1 MNWDMLGHE
10 WAVSL
15 LCQHVAQGSF
25 RHAYLFTGPQGVGRR
40 TLALRLAQAL
50 NCPQPPAPG
59 IPCRTCPTCTRL
71 ERMQHP
77 DLSVVQA
84 DQVGGTLKVEQVREL
99 QHSLSLSPYE
109 APHRVALLL
118 RFEEAHVSAANA
130 LLKTLEE
137 PPPQVVLVVTAQD
150 AESLL
155 PTIVSR
161 CEVLRLRPLPLEVVE
176 QGLQERWGLESKQAR
191 LLAHLSGGRPG
202 YALHLAQEKSDLEQ
216 RQRWLDDHRRL
227 LAADRV
233 ERLAYC
239 ESHWK
244 DREQIRH
251 ILMVWLSLWR
261 DVLLSASGASA
272 PLTNLDRDEE
282 IKGLAAG
289 VGTQAASNMVSAL
302 QRTLDLIDR
311 NVNARLAMDVL
322 MLDLPRT
329 TASLNV

>member
-50 NCPQPPAPG
+50 NCPQPAAPG

-77 DLSVVQA
+77 DLAVVQA
-84 DQVGGTLKVEQVREL
+84 DQVGGTLKVEQVRDL

-109 APHRVALLL
+109 ARHRVALLL

-161 CEVLRLRPLPLEVVE
+161 CEVVRLRPLPLEVVE
-176 QGLQERWGLESKQAR
+176 QGLQARWGLDQKQAR

-202 YALHLAQEKSDLEQ
+202 YALHLAQEKSSLEQ

-227 LAADRV
+227 LGADRV

-239 ESHWK
+239 ESHSK
-244 DREQIRH
+244 DREQLRH
-251 ILMVWLSLWR
+251 VLMIWLSLWR

-282 IKGLAAG
+282 IKSLAAN
-289 VGTQAASNMVSAL
+289 VGTQAASGVVAAL

-311 NVNARLAMDVL
+311 NINARLAMDVL

-329 TASLNV
+329 TA

>member
-1 MNWDMLGHE
+1 
-10 WAVSL
+10 
-15 LCQHVAQGSF
+15 
-25 RHAYLFTGPQGVGRR
+25 
-40 TLALRLAQAL
+40 
-50 NCPQPPAPG
+50 
-59 IPCRTCPTCTRL
+59 
-71 ERMQHP
+71 MQHP

-84 DQVGGTLKVEQVREL
+84 EQVGGTLKVDQVREL

-137 PPPQVVLVVTAQD
+137 PPPKVVLVVTAQD

-161 CEVLRLRPLPLEVVE
+161 CEVLRLRPLPLDVLE
-176 QGLQERWGLESKQAR
+176 QSLQGRWGMEPNQAR

-202 YALHLAQEKSDLEQ
+202 YAVSLAQEKSSLEQ

-227 LAADRV
+227 LSADRV

-239 ESHWK
+239 ENHWK
-244 DREQIRH
+244 DREQLRH

-261 DVLLSASGASA
+261 DVLMRASGASA

-282 IKGLAAG
+282 IKDLAFK
-289 VGTQAASNMVSAL
+289 VGMQAASGVVAAL

-311 NVNARLAMDVL
+311 NVNARLAMDVF

-329 TASLNV
+329 TASPLV

>member
-1 MNWDMLGHE
+1 MTWDMLGHE
-10 WAVSL
+10 WAADL
-15 LCQHVAQGSF
+15 LRQHVAQGSF

-59 IPCRTCPTCTRL
+59 EPCRTCQTCMRL

-77 DLSVVQA
+77 DLAVVQA
-84 DQVGGTLKVEQVREL
+84 EQVGGTLKVEQVREL

-109 APHRVALLL
+109 ASHRVALLL

-137 PPPQVVLVVTAQD
+137 PPPQVVLIVTAQD

-176 QGLQERWGLESKQAR
+176 HSLQERWGLTPEQAR

-202 YALHLAQEKSDLEQ
+202 YALSLAQEKSSLDQ
-216 RQRWLDDHRRL
+216 RQRWLDDHRIL

-233 ERLAYC
+233 ERMAYC
-239 ESHWK
+239 ESHSK
-244 DREQIRH
+244 DKEQLRN
-251 ILMVWLSLWR
+251 ILLVWLSLWR
-261 DVLLSASGASA
+261 DVLLGASGAST
-272 PLTNLDRDEE
+272 PITNLDRNEE
-282 IKGLAAG
+282 IRDLAAK
-289 VGTQAASNMVSAL
+289 VGLQAASRVVASL

-329 TASLNV
+329 RASSVV